1 MSYERDIYGNV
12 IGTGGDDTSLQN
24 EKMAGYP
31 GYNMFDKQRDAAV
44 LTQGEIEGKTGVNLG
59 GTPVVNTAPTGSQIA
74 NYVQGNG
81 GMPQDLS
88 SRPNV
93 LGTRS
98 VADAKAAAA
107 AERAAG
113 HKVWG
118 DQGTGM
124 LGEYWQRRTPITSTE
139 QLAAAMG
146 YTSPEEEERL
156 RKASV
161 TNQRIMAI
169 GDALRHIGNIA
180 NTVRYAP
187 SQQFNSP
194 VTDEIARYER
204 GKALRDK
211 ANAALLTYQQQKERQ
226 DALQRRWENE
236 LEYKR
241 QKEEAA
247 AKARA
252 DKAKDARDKWK
263 ATLAYN
269 KERDDKNLAF
279 KKEQDKWKR
288 EDTTRRTDIME
299 AKASR
304 GGGGGSRRVKSG
316 TGRSANGK
324 MNYWI
329 DVPGKGRVYYPNQT
343 MWKQGIDYYD
353 NEGVRYTKTPGGK
366 EEKVPYTQR
375 GANLGRKANNAAT
388 KGKTTAQGKGSGNG
402 RSYSN
407 TAALLG
413 KWGNKK

>member
-1 MSYERDIYGNV
+1 MPYEKDIYGNV
-12 IGTGGDDTSLQN
+12 IGTGGDDTRLQN

-31 GYNMFDKQRDAAV
+31 GYNLFDKQREAAV

-59 GTPVVNTAPTGSQIA
+59 GPPVVNTAPMGSQIA

-98 VADAKAAAA
+98 VAGAKAAAA

-146 YTSPEEEERL
+146 YTSPQEEERL

-252 DKAKDARDKWK
+252 DKAKDARDKWE
-263 ATLAYN
+263 ATLKYN
-269 KERDDKNLAF
+269 KERDDKNREF
-279 KKEQDKWKR
+279 KKEQDKWRR
-288 EDTTRRTDIME
+288 EQGQQRIDIS
-299 AKASR
+299 ASR
-304 GGGGGSRRVKSG
+304 ASNSGSRRSG
-316 TGRSANGK
+316 SGGRSGKSASDLGFWDKDGNYHQYKTVTGLDAGLREYAPELQTTETYDRTDTTGKKVKGSRKKSVGRLAGEANA
-324 MNYWI
+324 
-329 DVPGKGRVYYPNQT
+329 
-343 MWKQGIDYYD
+343 
-353 NEGVRYTKTPGGK
+353 RYNPKHKTKNGYGGGTRSALSK
-366 EEKVPYTQR
+366 II
-375 GANLGRKANNAAT
+375 
-388 KGKTTAQGKGSGNG
+388 KGK
-402 RSYSN
+402 
-407 TAALLG
+407 
-413 KWGNKK
+413 